1 MTWSK
6 SRPIAVLAL
15 ALALAGALPAAAR
28 SSQVLEPVMAG
39 EFALQAGDM
48 AQAARHYLAAAQ
60 ASQDPGLAER
70 ASRIALMAGLP
81 EPAAAAIA
89 RWRELAPGSRQAAAA
104 AIQLALDQGDV
115 AAATA
120 EASALMDPS
129 APEGFPVLLS
139 ALGDA
144 RNGRA
149 AAARQVLRALYE
161 ADRMPATLG
170 GWLAVAGL
178 ARRLEDRP
186 LAERLVV
193 EGVERFPEDPRAL
206 LLESARLREQG
217 RDEAA
222 RERLVA
228 LGDPADLDPGLRR
241 AAARQYALLGDRVT
255 AAATLG
261 HGPQDEDSLRQRAR
275 WLIADGNRQAIAGLY
290 AEVVG
295 FDVAPP
301 PERRLLLGLLAE
313 SLLRWDEA
321 EAWYRSVPRGPGHD
335 QAMLRRAGAEG
346 RLGRIE
352 QALATLHELQ
362 VDQAADGEYIRDAYL
377 LEAELLERRGRGDDA
392 LAALGR
398 ALEVFEGDPALRYAR
413 AMLHE
418 RAGRID
424 DALADL
430 QLILDDDPDS
440 HQALNAYGYALAVHR
455 EAWAEALPYLERAL
469 ELSPGSGA
477 ILDSVGWVHFKLGR
491 LESALALLRRAW
503 EARRD
508 PEIAAHL
515 GEVLWQAGEKAQAR
529 EIWRSGL
536 RLDPDNPALRRALEA
551 GE

>member
-6 SRPIAVLAL
+6 SRPIALLV
-15 ALALAGALPAAAR
+15 LALAGATTAAA
-28 SSQVLEPVMAG
+28 QPADVLEPVMAG
-39 EFALQAGDM
+39 EFALQAGDFG
-48 AQAARHYLAAAQ
+48 QAAGHYLRAAQ
-60 ASQDPGLAER
+60 ASRDPGLVER
-70 ASRIALMAGLP
+70 AARVALLAGQS
-81 EPAAAAIA
+81 ESAAAAIA
-89 RWRELAPGSRQAAAA
+89 RWRELVPGSLPAAAA
-104 AIQLALDQGDV
+104 AIQLALDQGD
-115 AAATA
+115 A
-120 EASALMDPS
+120 EAAGIEAARLMDPDNP
-129 APEGFPVLLS
+129 AGFPVLLS

-144 RNGRA
+144 REGRA
-149 AAARQVLRALYE
+149 AVARKVLRGLYE
-161 ADRMPATLG
+161 TNRMPSSLG

-222 RERLVA
+222 REQLA
-228 LGDPADLDPGLRR
+228 GLGDPAALAPELRR
-241 AAARQYALLGDRVT
+241 AAARQYALLGDRIA

-261 HGPQDEDSLRQRAR
+261 HGPQDEETLRQRAR
-275 WLIADGNRQAIAGLY
+275 WLIADSDRKAIGGLY
-290 AEVVG
+290 AEIA
-295 FDVAPP
+295 DMDAAPG

-313 SLLRWDEA
+313 SLRRWTEA

-335 QAMLRRAGAEG
+335 QAMLRLAGAEG
-346 RLGRIE
+346 RLGRYDE
-352 QALATLHELQ
+352 ALATLHELQ

-377 LEAELLERRGRGDDA
+377 LEAELLERRDRGDEA
-392 LAALGR
+392 LASLGR
-398 ALEVFEGDPALRYAR
+398 ALEVFESDPALLYAR

-424 DALADL
+424 ASLADL
-430 QLILDDDPDS
+430 QLILDDHPDS

-455 EAWAEALPYLERAL
+455 EAWSEALPYLERAL

-491 LESALALLRRAW
+491 HDSALKLLRQAW
-503 EARRD
+503 AARRD

-515 GEVLWQAGEKAQAR
+515 GEVLWQLGQRGEAR
-529 EIWRSGL
+529 DIWNAGL
-536 RLDPDNPALRRALEA
+536 RLDPDHSLLKQTLESHA
-551 GE
+551 E

>member
-1 MTWSK
+1 MIWSK
-6 SRPIAVLAL
+6 SPPIAAFAL
-15 ALALAGALPAAAR
+15 ALVLAMPAAAR
-28 SSQVLEPVMAG
+28 PADVLEPVMAG
-39 EFALQAGDM
+39 EFALQAGDF
-48 AQAARHYLAAAQ
+48 AQAAGHYLRAAEG
-60 ASQDPGLAER
+60 SRDPGLAER
-70 ASRIALMAGLP
+70 AARIALLAGQP
-81 EPAAAAIA
+81 GPAAAAIS
-89 RWRELAPGSRQAAAA
+89 RWRELSPGSLPAAAA
-104 AIQLALDQGDV
+104 SIQLALDLGDAD
-115 AAATA
+115 AAFA
-120 EASALMDPS
+120 EAVILMDPDL
-129 APEGFPVLLS
+129 PMGFPVLLS

-144 RNGRA
+144 RDTRA
-149 AAARQVLRALYE
+149 TVARKVLRTLYE
-161 ADRMPATLG
+161 HDHMPATLG

-206 LLESARLREQG
+206 LLEAARLREQG

-222 RERLVA
+222 REQLA
-228 LGDPADLDPGLRR
+228 GLGDPAALAPELRR
-241 AAARQYALLGDRVT
+241 AAARQYALLGDRVA

-275 WLIADGNRQAIAGLY
+275 WLIADGDRKALAGLY
-290 AEVVG
+290 AEIAGLAEV
-295 FDVAPP
+295 PS

-313 SLLRWDEA
+313 SLLRWPEA
-321 EAWYRSVPRGPGHD
+321 EAWYSSVPRGPGHD

-346 RLGRIE
+346 RLGRLE
-352 QALATLHELQ
+352 KALATLHELQ

-377 LEAELLERRGRGDDA
+377 LEAELLERRDRGDDA
-392 LAALGR
+392 LASLAR
-398 ALEVFEGDPALRYAR
+398 ALEIFERDPSLLYAR

-430 QLILDDDPDS
+430 QLLLDDNPDS

-491 LESALALLRRAW
+491 RDSALELLRQAW
-503 EARRD
+503 AARRD

-515 GEVLWQAGEKAQAR
+515 GEVLWQAGERAEAR
-529 EIWRSGL
+529 KIWRAGL
-536 RLDPDNPALRRALEA
+536 RLDPDNPSLKQALESHA
-551 GE
+551 P